1 MKINK
6 HMLSDM
12 RSVNIMALSKA
23 ATVDEYLDELTP
35 DLRQAISAL
44 RQVVL
49 DNLPD
54 GYREAMQHGMISY
67 VIPLE
72 RYPITYNG
80 QALEYAALAS
90 QKNYRVPVPDERLR
104 QQRD

>member
-6 HMLSDM
+6 RMLSDM

-23 ATVDEYLDELTP
+23 ATGDEYLDGLTP
-35 DLRQAISAL
+35 DLRQTISAL

-49 DNLPD
+49 DNLQD
-54 GYREAMQHGMISY
+54 GYLEAMQHGMIGY
-67 VIPLE
+67 VISLE
-72 RYPITYNG
+72 KYPITYNG
-80 QALEYAALAS
+80 QALEHKALAS
-90 QKNYRVPVPDERLR
+90 QKNYKVPVPDERLR